1 LNPFM
6 KALIH
11 RLAAKGV
18 KLDDI
23 ASFIGSLA
31 NSMSFDARI
40 TLKEINR
47 RMCISGWSG
56 IELDEHTFKLA
67 RSCFEVEGLILSKHE
82 HRGVKENQGDQA

>member
-1 LNPFM
+1 M

-40 TLKEINR
+40 TLEEINR
-47 RMCISGWSG
+47 RMCISGWSD
-56 IELDEHTFKLA
+56 IELDENTFKLA
-67 RSCFEVEGLILSKHE
+67 RSCFEVEGLILSKEE
-82 HRGVKENQGDQA
+82 HKRARENQGDQA

>member
-1 LNPFM
+1 MNPFM

-31 NSMSFDARI
+31 NSMSFDAHI
-40 TLKEINR
+40 TLEEINR
-47 RMCISGWSG
+47 RICVSGWSD
-56 IELDEHTFKLA
+56 IELDEHTFELA
-67 RSCFEVEGLILSKHE
+67 RSCFEVEGLIQAKEYHK
-82 HRGVKENQGDQA
+82 GVTEKRVGQV